1 MADKVLVVTSP
12 DDVLIDAYRILIV
25 GLNPDQSK
33 TLSDALLNIRYE
45 GNVVLYLWEGGS
57 PEWLLDKK
65 HKSDLIIF
73 NADNENEAL
82 VGYMAAQK
90 NSHYFGTLKFLSG
103 ANTKT
108 IYSSEDLETLLTLIF
123 ENYD

>member
-1 MADKVLVVTSP
+1 MADKVLVVTPP

-25 GLNPDQSK
+25 GLTPEQSK
-33 TLSDALLNIRYE
+33 VVSDTLLNVRYD

-73 NADNENEAL
+73 NANNENETL

-103 ANTKT
+103 ANART
-108 IYSSEDLETLLTLIF
+108 IYSSEDLQTMLTLLF
-123 ENYD
+123 EQL

>member
-12 DDVLIDAYRILIV
+12 DDVLIDAYRILVV

-33 TLSDALLNIRYE
+33 TLSDALLNVRYQ
-45 GNVVLYLWEGGS
+45 GNVVLYLWEGGG

-65 HKSDLIIF
+65 PKSDLIIF
-73 NADNENEAL
+73 NADNENELL

-103 ANTKT
+103 ANTRT

>member
-25 GLNPDQSK
+25 GLTPEQSK
-33 TLSDALLNIRYE
+33 VVSDALLNVRYD

-73 NADNENEAL
+73 NANNENETL

>member
-12 DDVLIDAYRILIV
+12 DDVLIDAYRILVV

-33 TLSDALLNIRYE
+33 ILSDALLNVRYQ
-45 GNVVLYLWEGGS
+45 GNVVLYLWEGGG

-65 HKSDLIIF
+65 HKSNLIIF
-73 NADNENEAL
+73 NADNENESL

-103 ANTKT
+103 ANTRT